1 MTRSSAGIFTAE
13 AIFDACEF
21 IFNTTDGNAWPAY
34 VRDNTSDNG
43 EGTFNAI
50 YSETAPAGTDYMF
63 SIREKS
69 FYRITVNLFDLT
81 VSIEDILSK
90 TLYLIGD
97 ATPGGWS
104 LDNLSEMEMTGKGQ
118 FTWTGTLSTAG
129 EGFKFVTTRNFWPGY
144 VKATEDPDDYS
155 LEYFASDPG
164 STSGEDLK
172 FKVPEVGEYTVN
184 ADLINMTVSYS
195 KTGEAEFNTL
205 YIIGDATPGGWD
217 NNKATEMEPA
227 GNGTYSWTGELNAG
241 SFRFIVTPG
250 TFNPGY
256 WKANDNPDDMSIV
269 YSETGLSGADDRS
282 FSISEAGNYTITADT
297 EALVISIRNNGGSP
311 EPQPEAFEAIWLI
324 GDASPASNGWS
335 LDDAETNDAVKM
347 KPSSDNPYL
356 FSWTGSLKNGEL
368 KFSCD
373 LQRDWNGIWYMP
385 ETNGKTFTETSGETI
400 LLIDKSLPE
409 NSSIDN
415 KWKVTAGD
423 YTITVNQLTSTM
435 TVIRN

>member
-1 MTRSSAGIFTAE
+1 
-13 AIFDACEF
+13 
-21 IFNTTDGNAWPAY
+21 
-34 VRDNTSDNG
+34 
-43 EGTFNAI
+43 
-50 YSETAPAGTDYMF
+50 
-63 SIREKS
+63 
-69 FYRITVNLFDLT
+69 
-81 VSIEDILSK
+81 
-90 TLYLIGD
+90 
-97 ATPGGWS
+97 
-104 LDNLSEMEMTGKGQ
+104 
-118 FTWTGTLSTAG
+118 
-129 EGFKFVTTRNFWPGY
+129 
-144 VKATEDPDDYS
+144 
-155 LEYFASDPG
+155 
-164 STSGEDLK
+164 
-172 FKVPEVGEYTVN
+172 
-184 ADLINMTVSYS
+184 
-195 KTGEAEFNTL
+195 
-205 YIIGDATPGGWD
+205 
-217 NNKATEMEPA
+217 
-227 GNGTYSWTGELNAG
+227 
-241 SFRFIVTPG
+241 
-250 TFNPGY
+250 
-256 WKANDNPDDMSIV
+256 MSIV